1 MLKAEFDCI
10 FVTRFVN
17 DYIISEIEKSCS
29 SLVKLSEKKNKHF
42 QEFICLLKKE
52 DIVVLDNYFFNT
64 EYQKKIKFV
73 GCKLVCIDDMYD
85 KHYVADVVINHVIG
99 LKKEQFSVEN
109 YTKLCLG
116 WDYALLRKPFLNV
129 TSRKRTEQKRCLV
142 CIGGADKQ
150 NITSKI
156 VRLIEDVESIEIIDV
171 ILSSAFLFNYELQ
184 KVIINSKKKLNIF
197 SDLSSQEMVERM
209 QIADFGILQASSISL
224 EAIAV
229 GMPFLVGYC
238 ADNQEEYYYNL
249 TKKIKNIGLGNFSEI
264 LNFDKNLFKKITLNN
279 NINFNSENLKN
290 IFLDFKYQNIVV
302 NEVSFVNYTE
312 LNSKNTLK
320 VLEYRNQEHVRK
332 WMINND
338 EISLENHLNFIKNLK
353 NKNNN
358 KHYFA
363 AFNKNILIG
372 AVNIVNCT
380 NSRCS
385 VGLFYADEFKENG
398 IELAFFLQLFVFH
411 YLKLEEINVK
421 VHVDNKNAIDYNIF
435 LGYKLYYTEGS
446 WLCLKL
452 LNNRKETDYETFTSK
467 CVKNYKLNKY
477 EYREIYKTF

>member
-1 MLKAEFDCI
+1 
-10 FVTRFVN
+10 
-17 DYIISEIEKSCS
+17 
-29 SLVKLSEKKNKHF
+29 
-42 QEFICLLKKE
+42 
-52 DIVVLDNYFFNT
+52 
-64 EYQKKIKFV
+64 
-73 GCKLVCIDDMYD
+73 
-85 KHYVADVVINHVIG
+85 
-99 LKKEQFSVEN
+99 
-109 YTKLCLG
+109 
-116 WDYALLRKPFLNV
+116 
-129 TSRKRTEQKRCLV
+129 
-142 CIGGADKQ
+142 
-150 NITSKI
+150 
-156 VRLIEDVESIEIIDV
+156 
-171 ILSSAFLFNYELQ
+171 
-184 KVIINSKKKLNIF
+184 
-197 SDLSSQEMVERM
+197 
-209 QIADFGILQASSISL
+209 
-224 EAIAV
+224 
-229 GMPFLVGYC
+229 
-238 ADNQEEYYYNL
+238 
-249 TKKIKNIGLGNFSEI
+249 
-264 LNFDKNLFKKITLNN
+264 
-279 NINFNSENLKN
+279 
-290 IFLDFKYQNIVV
+290 
-302 NEVSFVNYTE
+302 FVNYTE

-467 CVKNYKLNKY
+467 CIKNYKLNKY
-477 EYREIYKTF
+477 EYREIY